1 MSRRSLSL
9 LLALLALSTV
19 AAYQTSTLPATTL
32 QRRCTSI
39 SALATL
45 ADLEEFQQAIDW
57 CKSEETLMLVE
68 YTQPRCNACRAIAA
82 KLEQLG
88 RNYPIR
94 VFNVDAVTPGG
105 KEITRLTGRPKAL
118 PRIDIYK
125 DGLRMY
131 DAVHTVNEW
140 KSLMSTLHYF
150 GLPELQEV
158 CMTPTV
164 GSDGLDDGCVV
175 PQR

>member
-32 QRRCTSI
+32 ERRCTSI

-68 YTQPRCNACRAIAA
+68 YTQPRCIPDAA
-82 KLEQLG
+82 HAA
-88 RNYPIR
+88 
-94 VFNVDAVTPGG
+94 D
-105 KEITRLTGRPKAL
+105 
-118 PRIDIYK
+118 
-125 DGLRMY
+125 
-131 DAVHTVNEW
+131 
-140 KSLMSTLHYF
+140 
-150 GLPELQEV
+150 
-158 CMTPTV
+158 
-164 GSDGLDDGCVV
+164 
-175 PQR
+175 